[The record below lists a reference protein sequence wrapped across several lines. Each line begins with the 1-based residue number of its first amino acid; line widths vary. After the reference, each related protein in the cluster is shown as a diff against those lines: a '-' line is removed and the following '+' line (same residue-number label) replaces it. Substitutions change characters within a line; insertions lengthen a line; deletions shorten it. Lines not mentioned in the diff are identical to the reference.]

1 MVMHSRFG
9 IMIATGSR
17 LPYQIDR
24 YDDDNDDD
32 DDDENNGIC
41 RRSYLITSSSGHF
54 CGKFQ

>member
-9 IMIATGSR
+9 ITIATGSR

-32 DDDENNGIC
+32 DDENNGTL
-41 RRSYLITSSSGHF
+41 SQKVTT
-54 CGKFQ
+54 K

>member
-9 IMIATGSR
+9 ITIATGSR

-24 YDDDNDDD
+24 YGDDNDD
-32 DDDENNGIC
+32 DDDENNGTC

-54 CGKFQ
+54 YGKFQ